1 MKLIRKAAAL
11 VLLAGI
17 ITSTGFADKLKEI
30 FSPEQEETEP
40 ECEDITP
47 KRGKYAPRET
57 ESEAQSTFSDAVT
70 VMNESSGWYC
80 QHMKDGTRPPI
91 PSEMSYITEH
101 GGYYIGEDEKVIYL
115 TFDAGYENGNVEK
128 ILNTLKQENV
138 PGAFFILDNLAKT
151 NTDLVKRMVDEG
163 HTVCNH
169 TAKHKDMTK
178 MTSKE
183 DFAAEL
189 RAMEDVY
196 RDKIGGEIAR
206 YYRPPE
212 GKFNE
217 QNLAW
222 ADELGYKT
230 IFWSFAYAD
239 WDNANQMSREKAVEK
254 IITNTHNGE
263 VILLHPTSKTNAEIL
278 PELIV
283 KWREMGFTFGTLDE
297 LTGQK
302 GEHDE

>member
-1 MKLIRKAAAL
+1 
-11 VLLAGI
+11 
-17 ITSTGFADKLKEI
+17 
-30 FSPEQEETEP
+30 
-40 ECEDITP
+40 
-47 KRGKYAPRET
+47 
-57 ESEAQSTFSDAVT
+57 
-70 VMNESSGWYC
+70 
-80 QHMKDGTRPPI
+80 
-91 PSEMSYITEH
+91 
-101 GGYYIGEDEKVIYL
+101 
-115 TFDAGYENGNVEK
+115 
-128 ILNTLKQENV
+128 
-138 PGAFFILDNLAKT
+138 
-151 NTDLVKRMVDEG
+151 
-163 HTVCNH
+163 
-169 TAKHKDMTK
+169 MTK

-239 WDNANQMSREKAVEK
+239 WDNANQMSREKAIEK

-278 PELIV
+278 PELIA

-302 GEHDE
+302 GGNNE

>member
-1 MKLIRKAAAL
+1 
-11 VLLAGI
+11 
-17 ITSTGFADKLKEI
+17 
-30 FSPEQEETEP
+30 
-40 ECEDITP
+40 
-47 KRGKYAPRET
+47 
-57 ESEAQSTFSDAVT
+57 
-70 VMNESSGWYC
+70 
-80 QHMKDGTRPPI
+80 
-91 PSEMSYITEH
+91 
-101 GGYYIGEDEKVIYL
+101 
-115 TFDAGYENGNVEK
+115 
-128 ILNTLKQENV
+128 
-138 PGAFFILDNLAKT
+138 
-151 NTDLVKRMVDEG
+151 
-163 HTVCNH
+163 
-169 TAKHKDMTK
+169 MTK

-189 RAMEDVY
+189 RAMEDIY

-239 WDNANQMSREKAVEK
+239 WDNANQMSREKAIEK

-278 PELIV
+278 PELIA

-297 LTGQK
+297 LTGQN
-302 GEHDE
+302 GDV

>member
-17 ITSTGFADKLKEI
+17 ITSTGFVDKFKEI
-30 FSPEQEETEP
+30 FSPEQETAEP

-128 ILNTLKQENV
+128 ILDTLKQENV

-169 TAKHKDMTK
+169 TAKHKDMT
-178 MTSKE
+178 
-183 DFAAEL
+183 
-189 RAMEDVY
+189 
-196 RDKIGGEIAR
+196 
-206 YYRPPE
+206 
-212 GKFNE
+212 
-217 QNLAW
+217 
-222 ADELGYKT
+222 
-230 IFWSFAYAD
+230 
-239 WDNANQMSREKAVEK
+239 
-254 IITNTHNGE
+254 
-263 VILLHPTSKTNAEIL
+263 
-278 PELIV
+278 
-283 KWREMGFTFGTLDE
+283 
-297 LTGQK
+297 
-302 GEHDE
+302 

>member
-1 MKLIRKAAAL
+1 
-11 VLLAGI
+11 
-17 ITSTGFADKLKEI
+17 
-30 FSPEQEETEP
+30 
-40 ECEDITP
+40 
-47 KRGKYAPRET
+47 
-57 ESEAQSTFSDAVT
+57 
-70 VMNESSGWYC
+70 
-80 QHMKDGTRPPI
+80 
-91 PSEMSYITEH
+91 
-101 GGYYIGEDEKVIYL
+101 
-115 TFDAGYENGNVEK
+115 
-128 ILNTLKQENV
+128 
-138 PGAFFILDNLAKT
+138 
-151 NTDLVKRMVDEG
+151 
-163 HTVCNH
+163 
-169 TAKHKDMTK
+169 MTK

-239 WDNANQMSREKAVEK
+239 WDNANQMSREKAIEK

-278 PELIV
+278 PELIA

>member
-1 MKLIRKAAAL
+1 
-11 VLLAGI
+11 
-17 ITSTGFADKLKEI
+17 
-30 FSPEQEETEP
+30 
-40 ECEDITP
+40 
-47 KRGKYAPRET
+47 
-57 ESEAQSTFSDAVT
+57 
-70 VMNESSGWYC
+70 MNESSGWYC
-80 QHMKDGTRPPI
+80 QHMKDGTRPPL
-91 PSEMSYITEH
+91 PPEMSYITEH

-128 ILNTLKQENV
+128 ILDTLKQENV

-239 WDNANQMSREKAVEK
+239 WDNANQMSREKAIEK

-278 PELIV
+278 PELIA

>member
-17 ITSTGFADKLKEI
+17 ITSTGFVDKFKEI
-30 FSPEQEETEP
+30 FSSEQETTEP

-47 KRGKYAPRET
+47 KRGKYAPKGT
-57 ESEAQSTFSDAVT
+57 ESEAKATFSDSVT

-80 QHMKDGTRPPI
+80 QHMKDGARPPL
-91 PSEMSYITEH
+91 PPEMSYITKH

-128 ILNTLKQENV
+128 ILDTLKQENV

-151 NTDLVKRMVDEG
+151 NTDLVKRMADEG

-189 RAMEDVY
+189 KAMEDVY
-196 RDKIGGEIAR
+196 REKIGCEIAK

-239 WDNANQMSREKAVEK
+239 WDNANQMSREKAIEK
-254 IITNTHNGE
+254 IISNTHNGE

-278 PELIV
+278 PELIA
-283 KWREMGFTFGTLDE
+283 KWREMGFSFGTLDE
-297 LTGQK
+297 LTEQNG
-302 GEHDE
+302 DA

>member
-1 MKLIRKAAAL
+1 
-11 VLLAGI
+11 
-17 ITSTGFADKLKEI
+17 
-30 FSPEQEETEP
+30 
-40 ECEDITP
+40 
-47 KRGKYAPRET
+47 
-57 ESEAQSTFSDAVT
+57 
-70 VMNESSGWYC
+70 
-80 QHMKDGTRPPI
+80 
-91 PSEMSYITEH
+91 
-101 GGYYIGEDEKVIYL
+101 
-115 TFDAGYENGNVEK
+115 
-128 ILNTLKQENV
+128 
-138 PGAFFILDNLAKT
+138 
-151 NTDLVKRMVDEG
+151 
-163 HTVCNH
+163 
-169 TAKHKDMTK
+169 

-196 RDKIGGEIAR
+196 RDKIGSEIAR

-278 PELIV
+278 PELIA

-302 GEHDE
+302 GGNNE